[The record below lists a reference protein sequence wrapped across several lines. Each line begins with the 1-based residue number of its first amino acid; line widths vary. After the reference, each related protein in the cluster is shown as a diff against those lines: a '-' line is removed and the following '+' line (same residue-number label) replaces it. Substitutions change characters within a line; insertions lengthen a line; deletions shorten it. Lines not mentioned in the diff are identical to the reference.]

1 MSGRAWR
8 IVGLLLSVCLLS
20 ACGEKTVATVSN
32 EVDAIEIIDVL
43 RENGIEA
50 EKVETAE
57 GEAKRWSIVVK
68 EGMFDGGTFQLAVQ
82 VLRDHGLPR
91 PEETPNKESS
101 LFPGSEE
108 ARRAEEQRRLRADI
122 ERQLRALPGVTRVIV
137 NLVVPGDQT
146 LEIEK
151 TEPSASVLIVH
162 KDQQPAFNE
171 RQVQNMVAK
180 AVPRLKPENVSIT
193 MSQQPPRP
201 IPHDELRAR
210 RNSNLL
216 FAAAFAL
223 VIILGCVLLVLF
235 LQSRRQRAELAALRQ
250 MQGEV
255 EGEAE
260 SEKSSESDRPAKNLA
275 AGR

>member
-1 MSGRAWR
+1 M
-8 IVGLLLSVCLLS
+8 IGLLLSICLSS

-50 EKVETAE
+50 EKIETAE

-68 EGMFDGGTFQLAVQ
+68 EGMFGSGTFQLAVQ

-162 KDQQPAFNE
+162 RDQQPAFND

-180 AVPRLKPENVSIT
+180 AVPRLKPENVSVT

-201 IPHDELRAR
+201 VPYDELRAR
-210 RNSNLL
+210 RNNNLL

-223 VIILGCVLLVLF
+223 IIILACVLLVLF

-250 MQGEV
+250 AQGETEEEAEGDAAA
-255 EGEAE
+255 EGERSTKDLVA
-260 SEKSSESDRPAKNLA
+260 R
-275 AGR
+275 R